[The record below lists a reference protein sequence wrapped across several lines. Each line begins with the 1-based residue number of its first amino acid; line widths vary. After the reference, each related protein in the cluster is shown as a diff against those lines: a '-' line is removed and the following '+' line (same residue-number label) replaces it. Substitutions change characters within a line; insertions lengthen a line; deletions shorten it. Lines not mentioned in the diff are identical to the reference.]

1 MVPLGPRL
9 DFMTSWIP
17 LAAEIL
23 TAKAWAARATSA
35 LGFRRVIDAIFQTG
49 IMRSTQTSKEQ
60 E

>member
-23 TAKAWAARATSA
+23 TASAWEARATSA
-35 LGFRRVIDAIFQTG
+35 FGFKREIDAIFYTDAFN
-49 IMRSTQTSKEQ
+49 TDFD
-60 E
+60 